1 MAANSGRARF
11 AAAQPAKKKT
21 KIGGGRDI
29 RPITTAFALALL
41 APGAAGAETLLERGD
56 YLMRSIV
63 ACGNCHT
70 PQTPSG
76 PAPGMELAGQ
86 LMTQEEA
93 FTAYAPNI
101 TQDKETG
108 IGAWTDAQI
117 ITAIREGRRPDG
129 SLIGPPMPIDL
140 YRRMS
145 DRDVR
150 AIVAYLRTVT
160 PVENV
165 MPKSVYN
172 IPLPPNWG
180 PPVGQVPETPRDD
193 TVAYGAYLAGPLGHC
208 IECHTPMVQ
217 GRPDFENQLG
227 AGGFHF
233 PGPWG
238 VSVSSN
244 ITPHPE
250 DGIAGYTDAEL
261 KRVIAIGLRPDGS
274 RLMPP
279 MGIAYYRNIRDA
291 DLKAIIA
298 YLRALGPVPIPE

>member
-1 MAANSGRARF
+1 MRS
-11 AAAQPAKKKT
+11 
-21 KIGGGRDI
+21 
-29 RPITTAFALALL
+29 ITIAVALALL
-41 APGAAGAETLLERGD
+41 VPGAAGAETLLERGD

-70 PQTPSG
+70 PQAPSG

-86 LMTQEEA
+86 LVIQAEA

-101 TQDKETG
+101 TQDKKTG

-117 ITAIREGRRPDG
+117 IAAIREGRRPDG
-129 SLIGPPMPIDL
+129 SLIGPPMPIGL

-150 AIVAYLRTVT
+150 AIVAYLRTVK

-172 IPLPPNWG
+172 IPLPPSWG
-180 PPVGQVPETPRDD
+180 PPVAQVPEAPRDD
-193 TVAYGAYLAGPLGHC
+193 AVAYGAYLAGPLGHC

-238 VSVSSN
+238 VSVSAN

-261 KRVIAIGLRPDGS
+261 KRVISIGLRPDGS

-279 MGIAYYRNIRDA
+279 MGMVYYRNISDA

-298 YLRALGPVPIPE
+298 YLRALEPVPSPE